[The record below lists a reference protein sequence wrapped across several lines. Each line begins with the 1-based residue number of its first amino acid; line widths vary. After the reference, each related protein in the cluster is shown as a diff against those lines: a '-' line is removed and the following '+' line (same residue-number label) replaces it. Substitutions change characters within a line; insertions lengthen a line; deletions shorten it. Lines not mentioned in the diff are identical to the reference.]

1 MGLWREVAMNPAIRG
16 LADRFEKYGDTT
28 LTYMI
33 IGAAIVFVVMAL
45 TIHNPYIKAFILA
58 YMVLP

>member
-1 MGLWREVAMNPAIRG
+1 MNPVIQK

-28 LTYMI
+28 LTYLI
-33 IGAAIVFVVMAL
+33 IGAALVFVVMAIS
-45 TIHNPYIKAFILA
+45 IHNPYVKAFILA